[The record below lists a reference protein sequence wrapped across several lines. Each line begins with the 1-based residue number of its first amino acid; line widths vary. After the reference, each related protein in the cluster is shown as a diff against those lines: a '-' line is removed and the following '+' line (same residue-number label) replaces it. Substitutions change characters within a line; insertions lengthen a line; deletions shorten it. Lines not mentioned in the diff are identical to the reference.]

1 MQNFLKLKLIC
12 LLFSTLSLNCFAG
25 ELGPAYGEKG
35 VWYKAHLTW
44 YQSYPEENS
53 EECIAY
59 SGCDYAGLF
68 AFLDYQ
74 QSEKWVRKNNIIAVH
89 SEHGKWLGLEHLQ
102 LRTDTTDAESEIIG
116 RVYDVCSD
124 SDCNGCCSRNAR
136 ESGYLIDLE
145 INTLRRMGY
154 SKDDYPYF
162 IYFKIH
168 ETEKERLRREEKER
182 KKEARRLKKEMR
194 KKQRSNKE

>member
-1 MQNFLKLKLIC
+1 MRIFWKIKL
-12 LLFSTLSLNCFAG
+12 LLLCSLSINALAG
-25 ELGPAYGEKG
+25 EVAPAYGKKG

-68 AFLDYQ
+68 AFIDYQ
-74 QSEKWVRKNNIIAVH
+74 QSKKWVEKNNIVAVH
-89 SEHGKWLGLEHLQ
+89 SEHGRWLGREDLQ
-102 LRTDTTDAESEIIG
+102 LRTDTVDAASEIIG
-116 RVYDVCSD
+116 TVYDVCSD
-124 SDCNGCCSRNAR
+124 SDCNGCCSRNAG

-145 INTLRRMGY
+145 INTLRRLGY
-154 SKDDYPYF
+154 SKDEYPYF

-168 ETEKERLRREEKER
+168 ETEKERLRREGKER

-194 KKQRSNKE
+194 KKKRSNKE